1 MLEGEGWW
9 KTSSLKLQSGS
20 TTTTVRTIT
29 LSLTILLPTP
39 YVKSHCIPALGMMY
53 YSLESSLRDLQVMS
67 EHDPEHEHDHEP
79 SVYTWA
85 QALQDS
91 IVRSLPSKS
100 SERVFSCLNGVAG

>member
-1 MLEGEGWW
+1 MTIASWAVRCIFAGL
-9 KTSSLKLQSGS
+9 GS
-20 TTTTVRTIT
+20 VFCSAWFSIALR
-29 LSLTILLPTP
+29 SAVLLPKVGG
-39 YVKSHCIPALGMMY
+39 VKSHCIPALGMMY